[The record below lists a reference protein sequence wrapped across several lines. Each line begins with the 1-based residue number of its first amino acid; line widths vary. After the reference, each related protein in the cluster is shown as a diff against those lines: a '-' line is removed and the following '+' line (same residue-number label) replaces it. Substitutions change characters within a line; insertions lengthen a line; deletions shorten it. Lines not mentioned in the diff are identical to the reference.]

1 MKQIGSVEIPQEALA
16 VLKVGKLRK
25 TPPNRN
31 SSRARNAFSVTTFQ
45 MPTEAMRQRYIRETG
60 LRLVQSIL
68 LFQTMGQ
75 LVIAPSPDDAK
86 IEALR
91 RVVGLPGD
99 TIEVQTGFL
108 IRNGTL
114 TAAPAPA
121 AFSTPGFCKNER
133 LSLTIAEVEACI
145 AAEGKPFA
153 QVKLTVA
160 EGMVYVLGDYRTEV
174 RLTTIIG
181 KGAPVGFL
189 TPLTELKGRAAWLL
203 RPTGNPFYRAL

>member
-1 MKQIGSVEIPQEALA
+1 MKKLLLTAIAAGLA
-16 VLKVGKLRK
+16 TRFLIL
-25 TPPNRN
+25 
-31 SSRARNAFSVTTFQ
+31 TTFQ
-45 MPTEAMRQRYIRETG
+45 MPTEAMLPTVHPGDWVFAWSNPFFSFKPE
-60 LRLVQSIL
+60 L
-68 LFQTMGQ
+68 GQ

-121 AFSTPGFCKNER
+121 AFSTPGICKNER
-133 LSLTIAEVEACI
+133 LSPTIAEVEACI